1 MEGMGMSSIRK
12 SASFRSRIPVRRAK
26 AAHQRRCHS
35 PPASGLMN
43 SASVSA
49 ITRHPQPMKKKRLKG
64 SHKSIKKCRDRR
76 FPTTSSSS
84 SSSSYSSS
92 DESVNSQGLH
102 PNNGIGNKV
111 SEKHPNLHVKYMGVI
126 IITNLLLSHSRPPTC
141 NTTAPGKWSSP
152 RMH

>member
-1 MEGMGMSSIRK
+1 MSSIRK

-49 ITRHPQPMKKKRLKG
+49 ITRHPQPTKKKKVKG
-64 SHKSIKKCRDRR
+64 SHKSSVKKCRDRR
-76 FPTTSSSS
+76 FPTTTSSSS

-92 DESVNSQGLH
+92 DESVNSQDMH
-102 PNNGIGNKV
+102 PNNLIGNKV
-111 SEKHPNLHVKYMGVI
+111 SGRV
-126 IITNLLLSHSRPPTC
+126 
-141 NTTAPGKWSSP
+141 
-152 RMH
+152 